1 MKIDRRYYQTKTV
14 HRTLP
19 GNADD
24 PANSIVSCGFLYKQ
38 ERSYV
43 QKDILFQY
51 YGGLYVISGSG
62 IYVDAETGKE
72 YPVTPGCVVQ
82 RMPGKRH
89 HSYIHHGEDW
99 LEFYFCAG
107 ARVFEMLADMKLVT
121 TEPVFYVGESM
132 DIFRR
137 LVDYHALFEKT
148 DNAHSAALL
157 IEFQKLLCYLNSQA
171 LDSVTDSWAQ
181 MVGSVLEKN
190 YRVGIPLEDIALAC
204 GMGYEALRKQFRRVF
219 GCSLEQYRIQLR
231 INAAKS
237 MMLDGDMPL
246 KEIAAELG
254 YCDTYAFCKQFKK
267 HVGCPPGKFKADWID
282 TV

>member
-1 MKIDRRYYQTKTV
+1 MKVDGSYYQTRTV

-24 PANSIVSCGFLYKQ
+24 PANSIVSCGFLHKQ

-43 QKDILFQY
+43 QKGIMFQY

-62 IYVDAETGKE
+62 TYVDGETGCE

-82 RMPGKRH
+82 RMPGKLH
-89 HSYIHHGEDW
+89 HSYINRGEEW

-107 ARVFEMLADMKLVT
+107 ARVFETLVELKLATD
-121 TEPVFYVGESM
+121 EPVFYVGESM
-132 DIFRR
+132 EVFRR
-137 LVDYHALFEKT
+137 LVDYHAMFERT
-148 DNAHSAALL
+148 DHARSPELL
-157 IEFQKLLCYLNSQA
+157 IEFQKLLCYLNSRA
-171 LDSVTDSWAQ
+171 VEPEADRWKAR
-181 MVGSVLEKN
+181 VGEVLENN
-190 YRVGIPLEDIALAC
+190 YRVGVSLEEIAAAC

-237 MMLDGDMPL
+237 MMLDRDMPL
-246 KEIAAELG
+246 KEIADALG
-254 YCDTYAFCKQFKK
+254 YCDTYAFCKQFKQQ
-267 HVGCPPGKFKADWID
+267 VGVSPGKFKADWSKR
-282 TV
+282 